1 MGEIIIRSMKQPV
14 RGNLEIDLEWFCRS
28 LGLLGERDKNKTAL
42 KILKVLISES
52 RKGPTTIE
60 EISKKV
66 EMSRTAVVHHITR
79 MRRAG
84 IVVKEGNKLELRTS
98 SLQKLVD
105 EIELDIIRTLK
116 SIREVAEEIDLEL
129 NLPVRGRR

>member
-1 MGEIIIRSMKQPV
+1 MGEIFIKAMKQPEKGSV
-14 RGNLEIDLEWFCRS
+14 ELDLEWFCRS

-42 KILKVLISES
+42 KILKVLIKES
-52 RKGPTTIE
+52 GNPMTIE

-84 IVVKEGNKLELRTS
+84 VVVKEGNKLELRTR

-116 SIREVAEEIDLEL
+116 SIREVAEEIDSEL
-129 NLPVRGRR
+129 NLPVRGKR